1 MTSSGKF
8 TNTQLAVID
17 ASVSQIERCEAQK
30 RRLDAEQLAALA
42 AAMGSALD
50 AAGGN
55 GAERELAFRSLRFEV
70 ATALH
75 ESEYIAERMMNTAFL
90 AQNSYPATL
99 GALRG
104 GEISM
109 SHLRVITDEGAPI
122 ETGDPATDEQRRARY
137 ESAALAFAREETPNR
152 LRPIARRL
160 AAAHSDVALA
170 ERHETALQRRCVRV
184 VPLEDGMAD
193 LIAHLPAEDAYAI
206 KDRIQRLAKRALH
219 ESVAPAG
226 GGEAAVRA
234 GAAPVAFRGEA
245 HGVGVDAGGGAG
257 SVADDGSETVAG
269 PGAGTGTSAST
280 EPSAG
285 TGRQAGAG
293 QSRTAAVAGADVLR
307 DLLLGETGEAGDAGA
322 AGVASEAA
330 LGRQAVQA
338 HIQVVI
344 PADGPAEL
352 IGYGPLDDVT
362 AARIAGES
370 EAWERIRVD
379 EAGDVLSVD
388 RYRPSAEHA
397 RRLKARDL
405 HCRAP
410 GCRVPA
416 TRCDIDH
423 TIDAARGG
431 ATSTANLAHLCRGH
445 HTLKHHTDWT
455 VRQEANGVMTWTSP
469 TGRVHHDR
477 PPSRVR
483 FRRPEAADA

>member
-1 MTSSGKF
+1 MTSSGRF

-219 ESVAPAG
+219 ESVTPAG
-226 GGEAAVRA
+226 GGGAAVRA

-269 PGAGTGTSAST
+269 SGAGTGTSAST
-280 EPSAG
+280 G
-285 TGRQAGAG
+285 GQAGIDQG
-293 QSRTAAVAGADVLR
+293 RTVAVAGADVLC
-307 DLLLGETGEAGDAGA
+307 DLLLGVAGEASATGGA
-322 AGVASEAA
+322 NEGTLE
-330 LGRQAVQA
+330 RQAVQA

-388 RYRPSAEHA
+388 RYRPSAEQA

-445 HTLKHHTDWT
+445 HTLKHHTDWS